1 MADLSDNLLVGQR
14 GHVRM
19 RPRVDRKVG
28 AMKGA
33 GLQEDVGAGVLGSGQ
48 LTCQGKEHNGRTWT

>member
-1 MADLSDNLLVGQR
+1 
-14 GHVRM
+14 M